1 MTKEKLVEILEGLL
15 NADAVCICELK
26 QSLIGNVSILNL
38 IAVT

>member
-15 NADAVCICELK
+15 NADAVYIWKPK
-26 QSLIGNVSILNL
+26 QNLIGNVSILNL